1 MATTTS
7 PTSAS
12 SVPLPLLHRRR
23 GILGHVPP
31 EAPVHALRPPRG
43 HQGPTTASPP
53 PCRRAVERRR
63 RLSDGSEQRSA
74 MRCGVARL
82 PRAPRRWRGK
92 GRTRARARERIAVD
106 GLVRG
111 TLGDPGAWFLGST
124 AFAAVGFA
132 EPEPTEMTVD
142 ELKLQARASGGHDLR
157 TSSPSACAC
166 SPSTTTRPASRSSRT
181 SCSAASTM

>member
-1 MATTTS
+1 
-7 PTSAS
+7 
-12 SVPLPLLHRRR
+12 
-23 GILGHVPP
+23 
-31 EAPVHALRPPRG
+31 
-43 HQGPTTASPP
+43 
-53 PCRRAVERRR
+53 
-63 RLSDGSEQRSA
+63 

-106 GLVRG
+106 GLVSECCTCVRTGG

>member
-1 MATTTS
+1 MF
-7 PTSAS
+7 
-12 SVPLPLLHRRR
+12 LPRRR
-23 GILGHVPP
+23 STRFG
-31 EAPVHALRPPRG
+31 LRVVIKVL
-43 HQGPTTASPP
+43 PP
-53 PCRRAVERRR
+53 PHLLLAAV
-63 RLSDGSEQRSA
+63 RLSADD
-74 MRCGVARL
+74 V
-82 PRAPRRWRGK
+82 RAPAVPAWTGRAISYSFSTAFLMARNRG
-92 GRTRARARERIAVD
+92 
-106 GLVRG
+106 G